1 LSLAKIQA
9 WAAKDG
15 RVDPTKDRSPRE
27 LEVLDKFC
35 RIAMDLSEVVPHQ
48 GAKAGKGGAHHDLD
62 FGRMVKGRKTPIVF
76 AGIVFKPRTGH
87 FERRNDINTPDAVR
101 IYLRLS
107 EAGGKRGPW
116 RDWVHD
122 DDGLKPEPEWR
133 YVEIPPDASLA
144 GEELLN
150 LVEDAYFEVVGI

>member
-1 LSLAKIQA
+1 MSLAKIQA

-35 RIAMDLSEVVPHQ
+35 RIALDLSEVVAFQ
-48 GAKAGKGGAHHDLD
+48 GAKAGKGGSHHDLA
-62 FGRMVKGRKTPIVF
+62 FGRMVKGRKTPVVF
-76 AGIVFKPRTGH
+76 CGILFKVKSGQ
-87 FERRNDINTPDAVR
+87 FERRNDISTADAVR
-101 IYLRLS
+101 VYLRLS
-107 EAGGKRGPW
+107 AAGGARGPW
-116 RDWVHD
+116 KDWVHD
-122 DDGLKPEPEWR
+122 DDGLKPDPEWR

-150 LVEDAYFEVVGI
+150 MLEDAYFEVVGI

>member
-15 RVDPTKDRSPRE
+15 RLDPSADRSPRE
-27 LEVLDKFC
+27 LQVLDRFC

-62 FGRMVKGRKTPIVF
+62 FGRMVKGRKTPVVF
-76 AGIVFKPRTGH
+76 AGILFKPKSGL
-87 FERRNDINTPDAVR
+87 FERRNDITTPDAVR
-101 IYLRLS
+101 IYLKIS
-107 EAGGKRGPW
+107 AAGAARSPW
-116 RDWVHD
+116 KDWIHD
-122 DDGLKPEPEWR
+122 DDGLKPETEWR
-133 YVEIPPDASLA
+133 YVEIPPQAELA
-144 GEELLN
+144 GDELLD

>member
-9 WAAKDG
+9 WASKEG
-15 RVDPTKDRSPRE
+15 RFDPSKDRSPRE

-35 RIAMDLSEVVPHQ
+35 RIAMDLQEVVPFQ
-48 GAKAGKGGAHHDLD
+48 GAKAGRGGSHHDLG

-76 AGIVFKPRTGH
+76 CGILFKPKSGQ
-87 FERRNDINTPDAVR
+87 FERRNDIPSPDTVR

-107 EAGGKRGPW
+107 EAGGARGPW
-116 RDWVHD
+116 KDWVHP

-133 YVEIPPDASLA
+133 YLEIPPDASLA
-144 GEELLN
+144 GEEMLN
-150 LVEDAYFEVVGI
+150 LIEDAFFEVVGI

>member
-15 RVDPTKDRSPRE
+15 RVDPSKDRSPRE

-62 FGRMVKGRKTPIVF
+62 FGRMVKGRKTPVVF
-76 AGIVFKPRTGH
+76 CGILFKPKSGP
-87 FERRNDINTPDAVR
+87 FERRNDINAPDAVR
-101 IYLRLS
+101 IYLKLS
-107 EAGGKRGPW
+107 QAGGARSPW
-116 RDWVHD
+116 KDWVHD

-133 YVEIPPDASLA
+133 YVEIPADANLG